1 MASLQRFFTYRAQR
15 SRIYFLILL
24 LLLAVFLI
32 QRVSLPHTP
41 AGRKRFR
48 DRLGNELSTTHSPAQ
63 VLRERHDMEPR
74 EAKQQ
79 LMETNVQRDLKADV
93 QSTQSHDQA
102 QTFDNW
108 PQLSQKFFPGPIPKS
123 PFTPSQAVTWD
134 FNTTA
139 FQQRSDVI
147 NAAPKIITWM
157 VKPRYWPH
165 LPEPVRMRVCPEMPC
180 RITTKA
186 EYWESSAALVWAG
199 QIMKEATPPNRTHLD
214 QVRSDSDIVAP
225 YGLIRE
231 RRKPG
236 AKNYTDIL
244 ARKTKFAAWLV
255 SNCHTDGRREDYVKK
270 LQKYVSVD
278 VYGACGPFKC
288 PRSQDDACFKK
299 FSTDYKFYL
308 SFESAVCQDYVSEK
322 FFRYMDTDAVVVARG
337 NGHKVKVIKSR
348 GEGHNV
354 APEGTFINTERFSSV
369 KELADHL
376 LYLDSHQEEYI
387 KILQAKDGYVPVYE
401 EYPIRN
407 KKGDIG
413 YMVYR
418 HEAWFDKGNCKE
430 PQDI

>member
-1 MASLQRFFTYRAQR
+1 
-15 SRIYFLILL
+15 
-24 LLLAVFLI
+24 
-32 QRVSLPHTP
+32 
-41 AGRKRFR
+41 
-48 DRLGNELSTTHSPAQ
+48 
-63 VLRERHDMEPR
+63 
-74 EAKQQ
+74 
-79 LMETNVQRDLKADV
+79 
-93 QSTQSHDQA
+93 
-102 QTFDNW
+102 
-108 PQLSQKFFPGPIPKS
+108 
-123 PFTPSQAVTWD
+123 
-134 FNTTA
+134 
-139 FQQRSDVI
+139 
-147 NAAPKIITWM
+147 
-157 VKPRYWPH
+157 
-165 LPEPVRMRVCPEMPC
+165 MPC

-199 QIMKEATPPNRTHLD
+199 QIMKEATPPNRTHPD
-214 QVRSDSDIVAP
+214 QVFVFHNHEPQKPDWIGSPSFRKRSWQSAFNWTMSYRSDSDIVAP

-236 AKNYTDIL
+236 VKNYTDIL

-288 PRSQDDACFKK
+288 PRSQDNACFKK

-337 NGHKVKVIKSR
+337 NGHK
-348 GEGHNV
+348 
-354 APEGTFINTERFSSV
+354 
-369 KELADHL
+369 
-376 LYLDSHQEEYI
+376 
-387 KILQAKDGYVPVYE
+387 ILQAKDGYVPVYE

-407 KKGDIG
+407 KKGNIG

-418 HEAWFDKGNCKE
+418 HEAVSFCQLCRRLWDLQDYRKTIHSFSQWFDKGNCKK